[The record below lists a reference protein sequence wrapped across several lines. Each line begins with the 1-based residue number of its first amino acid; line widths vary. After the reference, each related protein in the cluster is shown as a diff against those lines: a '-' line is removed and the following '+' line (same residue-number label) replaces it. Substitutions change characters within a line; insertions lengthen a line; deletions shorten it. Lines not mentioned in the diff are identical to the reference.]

1 MDLGLFADP
10 WEHMRLLS
18 DAGRNESM
26 IELLRKRA
34 PGARVV
40 ELGCGS
46 GLLSCVAARLG
57 AKEVFA
63 VEPSAMWQEAARLV
77 RENGLDAVV
86 EVIPGT
92 IQTLA
97 PREVDFAFSEM
108 MNADPF
114 AEGVLE
120 AMDAVR
126 PWLAPTGILAPRD
139 VRVWVALTR
148 AANCAREARVA
159 LEQVRRIGAQF
170 DLVVGAVEGLFAVS
184 GSYKYVSV
192 SEEPISAPALA
203 LDLAVGLGQR
213 PENRIVELVA
223 DQTGRVG
230 GALVWFEAQL
240 DDDLTL
246 ANAPGRGGHWGQ
258 LVCSWSRELRVE
270 AGQTV
275 RVLVRFDNGEVS
287 VEPM

>member
-1 MDLGLFADP
+1 MQLGPFSDP

-18 DAGRNESM
+18 DAGRNEAM

-86 EVIPGT
+86 EVIPGSIAT
-92 IQTLA
+92 IA

-126 PWLAPTGILAPRD
+126 PWLAPGGVLAPRN
-139 VRVWVALTR
+139 VRVWVALAR
-148 AANCAREARVA
+148 AADPAREARAA

-184 GSYKYVSV
+184 GSYKHVTTTEQPV
-192 SEEPISAPALA
+192 SAPALA
-203 LDLAVGLGQR
+203 LDLPVGMGQR
-213 PENRIVELVA
+213 PENREIQLIA
-223 DQTGRVG
+223 DRTGPVG
-230 GALVWFEAQL
+230 GAIVWFEAQL
-240 DDDLTL
+240 DDEITL

-270 AGQTV
+270 EGQAV
-275 RVLVRFDNGEVS
+275 RLLVRFEDGEVG
-287 VEPM
+287 VEPI